1 MVYNERG
8 YTVTLKEMREARG
21 VKQIAIAE
29 HLGITRQTYSS
40 YEDNPRSMTVEQAL
54 AVCAF
59 LHCDVSDIFLPNE
72 VN

>member
-1 MVYNERG
+1 MQ
-8 YTVTLKEMREARG
+8 TLKEIRESRG

-29 HLGITRQTYSS
+29 YLGITRQTYAS
-40 YEDNPRSMTVEQAL
+40 YEENPRSMTIDRAL

-59 LHCDVSDIFLPNE
+59 LHCTLSDIFLLNE

>member
-1 MVYNERG
+1 MQ
-8 YTVTLKEMREARG
+8 TLKEIRESRG

-29 HLGITRQTYSS
+29 YLGITRQTYAS
-40 YEDNPRSMTVEQAL
+40 YEENPRSMTIDQAL

-59 LHCDVSDIFLPNE
+59 LHCTLSDFFLLNE

>member
-1 MVYNERG
+1 MQ
-8 YTVTLKEMREARG
+8 TLKEIRESRG

-29 HLGITRQTYSS
+29 HMGITRQTYAS
-40 YEDNPRSMTVEQAL
+40 YEENPRSMTIDQAL

-59 LHCDVSDIFLPNE
+59 LHCKVSDIFLLSE